1 MSKKVIQLD
10 IPMDVEFDMQQLME
24 DLIKDAQKAGYVSQ
38 SDIEEYIENGDFSAS
53 IFVDNVTNLQIK
65 YCNFNYQFDEIMD
78 QLDLYPLSDK
88 NIKLIKNILNN
99 Q

>member
-10 IPMDVEFDMQQLME
+10 IPMDVEFDMEHLME
-24 DLIKDAQKAGYVSQ
+24 DLVKDAQKAGCVSQ
-38 SDIEEYIENGDFSAS
+38 SDIEDYIENGDFSAS
-53 IFVDNVTNLQIK
+53 IFANNVTNLEIK
-65 YCNFNYQFDEIMD
+65 YYSFNYQFDAIMD

-88 NIKLIKNILNN
+88 NIKLIENILNN

>member
-10 IPMDVEFDMQQLME
+10 IPMDVEFDMEQLME
-24 DLIKDAQKAGYVSQ
+24 DLVKAAQKAGYVSQ

-53 IFVDNVTNLQIK
+53 IFVENVTNLQIK
-65 YCNFNYQFDEIMD
+65 YCNFNYQFDAIMD

-88 NIKLIKNILNN
+88 NIKLIENILNN

>member
-24 DLIKDAQKAGYVSQ
+24 DLVKDAQKAGYVSQ

>member
-10 IPMDVEFDMQQLME
+10 IPMDVEFDMEQLME
-24 DLIKDAQKAGYVSQ
+24 DLVKAAQKAGYVSQ
-38 SDIEEYIENGDFSAS
+38 SDIEEYIENGDFSTS
-53 IFVDNVTNLQIK
+53 IFVENVTNLQIK
-65 YCNFNYQFDEIMD
+65 YCNFNYQFDAIMD

-88 NIKLIKNILNN
+88 NIKLIENILNN